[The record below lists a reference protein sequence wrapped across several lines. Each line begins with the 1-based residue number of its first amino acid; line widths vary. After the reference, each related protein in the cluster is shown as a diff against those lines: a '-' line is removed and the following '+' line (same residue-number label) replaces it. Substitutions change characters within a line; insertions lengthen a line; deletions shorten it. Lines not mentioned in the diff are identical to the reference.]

1 MVFVFDFFF
10 RLSFEL
16 GPRRVLY
23 LRRDDSSC
31 EDTMEAH
38 TQTHLLFINSQYWT
52 CTTLLVSA
60 KKICMFLSIVQ
71 TIYVLVKNKT
81 DFLK

>member
-38 TQTHLLFINSQYWT
+38 TQTRSLFINSQYWT
-52 CTTLLVSA
+52 CTTLVVSA
-60 KKICMFLSIVQ
+60 KKVIVC
-71 TIYVLVKNKT
+71 
-81 DFLK
+81 F